1 MTARF
6 PNDDDKSSWEDENS
20 ACSLHF
26 DLAPLVMASR
36 QAIFPVGVPPVIAV
50 PPSTP
55 ILDTGAIS
63 TALNSES
70 SPAAHVLPPMCLS
83 VGPFWSH

>member
-6 PNDDDKSSWEDENS
+6 SNGDDNSSWEDENS
-20 ACSLHF
+20 VCSLHF

-50 PPSTP
+50 PPVHAYFRQGSH
-55 ILDTGAIS
+55 L
-63 TALNSES
+63 ALNSES
-70 SPAAHVLPPMCLS
+70 
-83 VGPFWSH
+83 